1 VARRTRGE
9 PHDQRKEDGKTR
21 DHAFF

>member
-1 VARRTRGE
+1 VARRARGE
-9 PHDQRKEDGKTR
+9 PHDQRKEDGETR